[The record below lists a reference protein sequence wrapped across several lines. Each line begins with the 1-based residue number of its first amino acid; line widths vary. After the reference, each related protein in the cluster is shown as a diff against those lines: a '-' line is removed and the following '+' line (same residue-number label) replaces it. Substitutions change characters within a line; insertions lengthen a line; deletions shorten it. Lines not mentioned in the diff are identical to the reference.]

1 MRSDHHGRHMKVH
14 LKIQPEVQT
23 LEKSTQTD
31 SKPESVHNNVAFK
44 CPHCDF
50 ETARKDKLKRHIESV
65 HNNVAFKCP
74 HCDFE
79 TARKDKLKRHI
90 ESVHNNVA
98 FNCNQCEFVA
108 NRKDNLKRHQKIK
121 HGGPRPVYGGSEPEK
136 KKRRIDQDESTS
148 VIDGR
153 NKQPAEDESKN
164 PNKNDAKSNNM
175 DELMEESME
184 VWKIHK
190 LLQRMKKKE

>member
-1 MRSDHHGRHMKVH
+1 MRSDNVKQHMKVH
-14 LKIQPEVQT
+14 LKYQPEVQT

-65 HNNVAFKCP
+65 HNIV
-74 HCDFE
+74 
-79 TARKDKLKRHI
+79 T
-90 ESVHNNVA
+90 

-121 HGGPRPVYGGSEPEK
+121 HGGPRPVYGGSELEK

-164 PNKNDAKSNNM
+164 PHKNDAKSNNM

>member
-1 MRSDHHGRHMKVH
+1 MRSDNVKQHMKVH
-14 LKIQPEVQT
+14 LKYQPEVQT

-31 SKPESVHNNVAFK
+31 SKPESVCNNVAFK
-44 CPHCDF
+44 C
-50 ETARKDKLKRHIESV
+50 S
-65 HNNVAFKCP
+65 

-108 NRKDNLKRHQKIK
+108 NRKDNLKRHIKSAHNNTQFECNQCDFVANRKDSLKRHIKIK
-121 HGGPRPVYGGSEPEK
+121 HGGPAPPVYGGSEPEK
-136 KKRRIDQDESTS
+136 KKRRIDQDES
-148 VIDGR
+148 IDDGR

-175 DELMEESME
+175 DELMEESMK
-184 VWKIHK
+184 VWKIYK
-190 LLQRMKKKE
+190 LLQRMKKI